1 MKLLMENFRKYL
13 KEEENP
19 IHIFFDMDGV
29 LVDFAGKVAELIN
42 GTIDKNP
49 DVIYAGSKSKRKA
62 LKRLQKV
69 REDEKITA
77 PITSKELEQMT
88 ARKDA
93 GQERTKMEKR
103 ISDYLFS
110 LIANDSQVWADMEIL
125 SGAEDMVK
133 AAQEKGTVY
142 ILTSPVQGAPD
153 ETESASAIGK
163 KEWLS
168 NHFPAIDSDKIIIT
182 GEKGAAL
189 QGLGIIEKGERAI
202 LIDDRTK
209 YIDQFKGAGGEAIK
223 HSEDDTSST
232 LGFLR
237 SLGT

>member
-42 GTIDKNP
+42 NTIDKNP
-49 DVIYAGSKSKRKA
+49 DEFYADSKSKRKA

-69 REDEKITA
+69 LAEEGRTT

-110 LIANDSQVWADMEIL
+110 LISNDSQVWADMGIL
-125 SGAEDMVK
+125 PGAKEMVDL
-133 AAQEKGTVY
+133 AQGLGNVHV
-142 ILTSPVQGAPD
+142 LTSPVD
-153 ETESASAIGK
+153 DASAEGK

-168 NHFPAIDSDKIIIT
+168 HHFPEIDNIIIT

-189 QGLGIIEKGERAI
+189 QNLGIIDAGGRAI

-209 YIDQFKGAGGEAIK
+209 YIDQFEQAGGEAIH
-223 HSEDDTSST
+223 HSADNTSST
-232 LGFLR
+232 VDFLR
-237 SLGT
+237 SLET